1 MILSQKQL
9 FFSHTWQ
16 IDKLGRDNHK
26 RVYNLAKKLEK
37 CGWTI
42 WIDEDDM
49 NGNIDAAMAD
59 GIDNAEAII
68 VCLTESYC
76 IKVNETAK
84 DPRKRDNCLK
94 EWTYANVRNKLM
106 IPVIMEPCLSSIT
119 NWPPGVVSLY
129 FGSTLYIN
137 GAKEDLNFT
146 TISLTKMLEQYKLQP
161 AKNISNHDKLNHDK
175 LNHDRST
182 QDKLKTINRGVRL
195 TKQDRTL
202 YTQILFNY
210 ALFNKK
216 PLIEQRRRRSENMEL
231 LKNNKLSFLS
241 RKWKSTGQ
249 LLAVSI

>member
-1 MILSQKQL
+1 MHRQL

-16 IDKLGRDNHK
+16 TDKLGRDNHK
-26 RVYNLAKKLEK
+26 RVYDLAKKLKK

-49 NGNIDAAMAD
+49 KGNIDAAMAD
-59 GIDNAEAII
+59 GIDNSEAVI
-68 VCLTESYC
+68 VCLTEGYC

-137 GAKEDLNFT
+137 GAKDDLNFT
-146 TISLTKMLEQYKLQP
+146 TISLAKMLEQYKLQP
-161 AKNISNHDKLNHDK
+161 AINTSTQEISTQEI
-175 LNHDRST
+175 ST
-182 QDKLKTINRGVRL
+182 QDKLKIINRGVRL
-195 TKQDRTL
+195 TKQDRTS
-202 YTQILFNY
+202 YAQILFNY

-216 PLIEQRRRRSENMEL
+216 PSIEQRRRRSENMEL
-231 LKNNKLSFLS
+231 LKNNKLYFLS
-241 RKWKSTGQ
+241 RNGKVQ
-249 LLAVSI
+249 VN

>member
-1 MILSQKQL
+1 MIPSQKQL

-16 IDKLGRDNHK
+16 NDKLGRDNHK
-26 RVYNLAKKLEK
+26 RVYDLAKKLEK

-49 NGNIDAAMAD
+49 KGNIDAAMAD

-68 VCLTESYC
+68 VCLTENYC

-84 DPRKRDNCLK
+84 DPRRRDNCLK

-146 TISLTKMLEQYKLQP
+146 TISLIKLLEQYNLQP
-161 AKNISNHDKLNHDK
+161 AINRSSQAISNQDT
-175 LNHDRST
+175 ST
-182 QDKLKTINRGVRL
+182 QNKLKTINRGVRF

-216 PLIEQRRRRSENMEL
+216 PIIEQRRRRSENMEL
-231 LKNNKLSFLS
+231 LKNNKLHFLS

-249 LLAVSI
+249 LTAVSL

>member
-1 MILSQKQL
+1 MKMIMK
-9 FFSHTWQ
+9 
-16 IDKLGRDNHK
+16 
-26 RVYNLAKKLEK
+26 
-37 CGWTI
+37 
-42 WIDEDDM
+42 
-49 NGNIDAAMAD
+49 GNIDAAMAD
-59 GIDNAEAII
+59 GIDNAEAVI
-68 VCLTESYC
+68 VCLTDGYC

-84 DPRKRDNCLK
+84 DPRRRDNCLK

-137 GAKEDLNFT
+137 SAKDDLNFPA
-146 TISLTKMLEQYKLQP
+146 ISLAKMLEQYNLQP
-161 AKNISNHDKLNHDK
+161 AINTITLDT
-175 LNHDRST
+175 ST
-182 QDKLKTINRGVRL
+182 QNRLKTINRGVRF

-216 PLIEQRRRRSENMEL
+216 PIIEQRRRRSENMEL
-231 LKNNKLSFLS
+231 LKNNKLYCLS

-249 LLAVSI
+249 LTAVSL